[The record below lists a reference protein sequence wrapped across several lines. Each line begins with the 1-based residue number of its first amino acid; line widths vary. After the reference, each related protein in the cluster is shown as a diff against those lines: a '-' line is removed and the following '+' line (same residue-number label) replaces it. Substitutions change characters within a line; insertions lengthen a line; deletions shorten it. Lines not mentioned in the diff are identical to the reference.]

1 MGSPRRAAQLL
12 APALLIAVLANCEG
26 VIGPAGEGLGAGDG
40 SSQSPDGGSFG
51 PAPPMFKCTPSA
63 VPEEL
68 ALPRLTRVQL
78 QNTLQRALTRAVP
91 SDAAAIWAQ
100 VAPTF
105 GQYVPETLTPA
116 PGDIKGGFTR
126 TNQTIEQNQIDTMY
140 AVGVAIGQALTSTT
154 ARMTTMMGACATD
167 TSTSNDAT
175 CLSSFVES
183 WGSRLLRYPLS
194 TDDVSFYTAIAGST
208 PVDPSAVQDVI
219 TALINAPETLY
230 RVEHGTDDTAAVSPL
245 SAFELA
251 ARLSYQFW
259 QAPPDDTLW
268 NLAVSGQLTDKAVY
282 AQQVDRLLQ
291 DPDAY
296 QGLDEF
302 VTQWLR
308 LNELPPVNLLNTDPQ
323 FNAFA
328 GTPLPS
334 DSTTADMVD
343 DVVRA
348 VHQAVHTGGTVSA
361 FLRDNH
367 AYATD
372 SYTAGIYRVAPWDG
386 TGPAPVPSSPLRA
399 GLLTRPAMLA
409 TGTVTTRPIHKGY
422 LVRNALLCER
432 VGSPPAN
439 VNTTPPKSSAVE
451 TTRQAVT
458 ALTSNGVCGGC
469 HRTLINPPGFV
480 TESFDALGRLQKVEN
495 VYGSTGNLLASLPI
509 DTSAVPLVT
518 PTDDRTLSEPAQLIS
533 AIDQSQLLHSCIA
546 LRYFRFTYERNEQA
560 TADGC
565 ILSDLEKVSRS
576 GAPLSTVFAHLVE
589 GQNYRQKRFQ

>member
-1 MGSPRRAAQLL
+1 MRRTALLL
-12 APALLIAVLANCEG
+12 APGLLLAVLANCDG
-26 VIGPAGEGLGAGDG
+26 VIGPAGEGPSPGGGAGAG
-40 SSQSPDGGSFG
+40 SSSSPDGGFG
-51 PAPPMFKCTPSA
+51 PAPPLFSCAPSA

-68 ALPRLTRVQL
+68 PLPRLTRVQL
-78 QNTLQRALTRAVP
+78 QNTLQFALQRAVP

-100 VAPTF
+100 VEPTF
-105 GQYVPETLTPA
+105 AQYVPETITPA
-116 PGDIKGGFTR
+116 PGDLKGGFTR

-167 TSTSNDAT
+167 TSTSNDAA
-175 CLSSFVES
+175 CLSSFIQS

-194 TDDVSFYTAIAGST
+194 SDDASFYAAIAGST
-208 PVDPSAVQDVI
+208 PVDPGAVQDVI

-268 NLAVSGQLTDKAVY
+268 NLAVSGQLTDPTVY
-282 AQQVDRLLQ
+282 AQQVERLLQ
-291 DPDAY
+291 DPNAY

-302 VTQWLR
+302 VIQWLR
-308 LNELPPVNLLNTDPQ
+308 LNELPPVDLLNTDPQ
-323 FNAFA
+323 FSAFA
-328 GTPLPS
+328 GAPLPD
-334 DSTTADMVD
+334 DSTTGNMVE
-343 DVVRA
+343 DVVSA

-367 AYATD
+367 SYATD
-372 SYTAGIYRVAPWDG
+372 SYTAGVYGVAPWDG
-386 TGPAPVPSSPLRA
+386 KSPAPVPSSPLRA
-399 GLLTRPAMLA
+399 GLITRPGMLA

-422 LVRNALLCER
+422 LVRNALLCEQ

-458 ALTSNGVCGGC
+458 ALTSSGVCASC
-469 HRTLINPPGFV
+469 HPTLINPPGFI
-480 TESFDALGRLQKVEN
+480 TESFDALGRLQTVED
-495 VYGSTGNLLASLPI
+495 VYGSTGSLLASLPI

-518 PTDDRTLSEPAQLIS
+518 PTDSRTMSEPAQLVS

-546 LRYFRFTYERNEQA
+546 LRYFRFTYERNEDA

-576 GAPLSTVFAHLVE
+576 GAPVSTVFAHLVE
-589 GQNYRQKRFQ
+589 NQNYLQKRFQ